1 MTYDITKKIKQRD
14 SNMELLRV
22 VTMCMIVFLH
32 LDIFLL
38 EEPHFFNCDSA
49 SYYIILF
56 NKSLTIISVNVFIML
71 SGWYGIK
78 MKWERFIGLWF
89 QVFFFMAI
97 GLLCYFIYTGQLIHL
112 KVLIKYILLMDGSS
126 YEFFQSYTLLYLF
139 SPMLNLY
146 AEKANK
152 KNFITFL
159 CVFFLIQF
167 LWGCLSW
174 GYVYFGNGYSVISY
188 MGIYLFARYTK
199 IHHLGESVKSYQWII
214 IYIMLSLLGSTL
226 AFIGGRD
233 NHIVYNIAFSYASPI
248 IILSS
253 FSFLYFF
260 STIKLHSKKINWI
273 AKHSFAVYLF
283 HMNIFILPNII
294 FTCKIYETDKNLNN
308 FFLIAIITCILIYI
322 ISVLLDICRLNIW
335 NKIVNII
342 NITRK

>member
-1 MTYDITKKIKQRD
+1 MTYDIIKKIKQRD
-14 SNMELLRV
+14 YNMELLRLV
-22 VTMCMIVFLH
+22 NMCMIVFLH
-32 LDIFLL
+32 LDIFLFK
-38 EEPHFFNCDSA
+38 EPQFFNFDSA
-49 SYYIILF
+49 SYYRILF

-174 GYVYFGNGYSVISY
+174 GYVYFGNGYSVIFY
-188 MGIYLFARYTK
+188 MGIYLFAKYIK
-199 IHHLGESVKSYQWII
+199 IHHLRESVKSYQWII
-214 IYIMLSLLGSTL
+214 IYILLSLLGSTL
-226 AFIGGRD
+226 EFYGGRD
-233 NHIVYNIAFSYASPI
+233 NHTVYNLAFSYASPM

-253 FSFLYFF
+253 FSLLFFF
-260 STIKLHSKKINWI
+260 STIKLHTIIINWI
-273 AKHSFAVYLF
+273 AKHSFAVNLF
-283 HMNIFILPNII
+283 HMNFCSSPYILHLQ
-294 FTCKIYETDKNLNN
+294 KL
-308 FFLIAIITCILIYI
+308 
-322 ISVLLDICRLNIW
+322 
-335 NKIVNII
+335 
-342 NITRK
+342 